1 MFQCQLVGYTTR
13 TFFLVFIGTRGKTK
27 GQAHLGKVGIKD
39 KNGTPASAFFG
50 EARKGLYLAR
60 DW

>member
-1 MFQCQLVGYTTR
+1 MR